1 MYSATAILIYSS
13 FSLFFMDENTKERV
27 HQIAKSLKELHL
39 AANME
44 EALKRAREIVES
56 TKENGKSIK
65 ELMGD
70 IKEEAKELGKE
81 AVHIEKESEKARED
95 FENTAQKEHKDT
107 EHNIIEGQKTEASAK
122 KTEEDIAF
130 DVKVHKL
137 EKGDV
142 EEATREV
149 DELDCATKDADYIVK
164 EADKV
169 RKKKK

>member
-1 MYSATAILIYSS
+1 
-13 FSLFFMDENTKERV
+13 
-27 HQIAKSLKELHL
+27 LKELHL
-39 AANME
+39 ATNME

-56 TKENGKSIK
+56 AKDNGKSIK

-81 AVHIEKESEKARED
+81 AVHIEKESEKAREE
-95 FENTAQKEHKDT
+95 FEGAAHKEHKMA
-107 EHNIIEGQKTEASAK
+107 EHNIIEGQKAKDSAK

-130 DVKVHKL
+130 DVKMHKL
-137 EKGDV
+137 EKGDT

-164 EADKV
+164 EADKIQ
-169 RKKKK
+169 KKKKK